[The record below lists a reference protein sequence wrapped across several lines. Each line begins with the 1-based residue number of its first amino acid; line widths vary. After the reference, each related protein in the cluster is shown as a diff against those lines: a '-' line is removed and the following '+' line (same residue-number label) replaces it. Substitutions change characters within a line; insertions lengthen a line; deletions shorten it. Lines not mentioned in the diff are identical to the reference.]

1 MTRDIAFILDGRI
14 GKKDLRAL
22 AEWASIRLE
31 NRNRLFELAF
41 CDSGKISDNAL
52 WCITHL
58 KNSDAVW
65 LQSLQD
71 FFIDTLLKE
80 NTTARRRMLF
90 QILRDQEYHAD
101 CIRVDFLDYCMS
113 NINSECESY
122 AIRCFS
128 LYIAIKICRHYPE
141 LLAELKERIGL
152 LSHEPLSPG
161 MRCAVRKVS
170 DEIRA
175 LSV

>member
-1 MTRDIAFILDGRI
+1 
-14 GKKDLRAL
+14 
-22 AEWASIRLE
+22 
-31 NRNRLFELAF
+31 
-41 CDSGKISDNAL
+41 AL